1 MGFLATTTAAD
12 CCCLWIRRGHGVLGV
27 VFGLAVTLLAG
38 GNAVVVVSIG
48 SGVTV
53 VVVTGFLV
61 IAEGFL
67 VVPTGFIPLVDTGF
81 LVVEE
86 GTGFLVDCWTLG
98 LGRVKAVEGVVGF
111 LVVVLTAASFLLAS
125 VAAGHW
131 GVVKW
136 SYWGEW
142 WVWLWCL
149 AVGRVVAWG
158 LAVDCLT
165 TGLLV
170 GLFCV

>member
-1 MGFLATTTAAD
+1 
-12 CCCLWIRRGHGVLGV
+12 LGA

-38 GNAVVVVSIG
+38 GNAVVVVSTG
-48 SGVTV
+48 CGVTV

-61 IAEGFL
+61 VAAGFL
-67 VVPTGFIPLVDTGF
+67 VVPTGFLVVGTAF

-111 LVVVLTAASFLLAS
+111 LVVVLTAASFLLDCCCWTL
-125 VAAGHW
+125 GR
-131 GVVKW
+131 GRVVVL
-136 SYWGEW
+136 GR
-142 WVWLWCL
+142 VVGLVMGL
-149 AVGRVVAWG
+149 AMGRVVAWG

>member
-12 CCCLWIRRGHGVLGV
+12 CCCLWIRRGHGVLGA

-111 LVVVLTAASFLLAS
+111 LVVVLTAASFLLDCCCWTL
-125 VAAGHW
+125 GR
-131 GVVKW
+131 GRVVVL
-136 SYWGEW
+136 GR
-142 WVWLWCL
+142 VVGLVMGL
-149 AVGRVVAWG
+149 AMGRVVAWG